1 MKRLI
6 GFLILVCYAALF
18 ANPILAGPRITELIW
33 IDNQWQLELYNC
45 YYDQWNLDGCYL
57 HTTTDTAWFNND
69 ISFPMDDYIVVQQCD
84 LQSAFTIDPTGTE
97 LYINTPQ
104 GECTSFCMFGPL
116 CATQPPEPGESLSL
130 VGDVIESTLFV
141 RDASPSMGQP
151 NDDTNISGSFCGYVW
166 DQYAEPLENV
176 VISLAPTSAT
186 ATTDANGYFELQPYA
201 LHYDVHLQYYSL
213 AMADTTISID
223 PDGVHTAQYQLFVP
237 VDAQNQVLPP
247 QGSISVHPNP
257 FNPNTEIRFQ
267 ISDSR
272 QREHAT
278 IEIFNS
284 KGQKVRK
291 LEMRNEGLEMKRDL
305 SYSLTWNGTNDA
317 GNPVASGVYY
327 ARLAV
332 GGMHLAQTKMLL
344 LQ

>member
-1 MKRLI
+1 
-6 GFLILVCYAALF
+6 
-18 ANPILAGPRITELIW
+18 
-33 IDNQWQLELYNC
+33 
-45 YYDQWNLDGCYL
+45 
-57 HTTTDTAWFNND
+57 
-69 ISFPMDDYIVVQQCD
+69 
-84 LQSAFTIDPTGTE
+84 
-97 LYINTPQ
+97 
-104 GECTSFCMFGPL
+104 MFGPL

-317 GNPVASGVYY
+317 GKPVASGVYY